1 MSLAVRDVTHTY
13 RTSAGPVLRD
23 VSLELG
29 DGETAAIMGP
39 SGSGK
44 TTLLSI
50 LGLLMP
56 PTSGDVLLD
65 GESIPGGRVRR
76 GLRSRD
82 FAWVSQTTNVLARRS
97 VRDNAALAL
106 LGQGAQRTPAY
117 VEAEKS
123 LVMVGLS
130 GLSHRTVQTLSG
142 GELQRVCIA
151 RALCGRPRFILADE
165 PSGQLDSATTS
176 RVLDALLAAR
186 EQGSALI
193 VATHDPEVA
202 ERMDR
207 VIELRDGEL
216 SVM

>member
-13 RTSAGPVLRD
+13 RTNAGPVLHD

-29 DGETAAIMGP
+29 DGETVAIMGP

-65 GESIPGGRVRR
+65 GERIPGGRVRR
-76 GLRSRD
+76 GLQSRD

-106 LGQGAQRTPAY
+106 LGQGAQRTTAY

-123 LVMVGLS
+123 LVMVGLA

-186 EQGSALI
+186 EQGSSLI